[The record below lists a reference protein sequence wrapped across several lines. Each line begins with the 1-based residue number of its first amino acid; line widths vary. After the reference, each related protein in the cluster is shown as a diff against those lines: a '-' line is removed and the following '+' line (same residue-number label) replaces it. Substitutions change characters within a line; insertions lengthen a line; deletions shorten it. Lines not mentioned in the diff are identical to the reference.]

1 MSVVKTKPQYL
12 FLLLILLPI
21 WADYYLNVI
30 RTLSIIFPDLKK
42 INQSTLDI
50 SWIIQLE
57 LIKSGNFFPSETD
70 SCEKNAGAAHNY
82 YIIGVPLVFL
92 AYVFQTT
99 VLKYLK
105 GLDRYGI

>member
-1 MSVVKTKPQYL
+1 MSR
-12 FLLLILLPI
+12 LLPQ
-21 WADYYLNVI
+21 WDKNSFNYFS
-30 RTLSIIFPDLKK
+30 RFKK

-50 SWIIQLE
+50 LWIIQLE
-57 LIKSGNFFPSETD
+57 LIKSGNFLPSETD
-70 SCEKNAGAAHNY
+70 SCGKNVGASHKY

-105 GLDRYGI
+105 GLDRYSI